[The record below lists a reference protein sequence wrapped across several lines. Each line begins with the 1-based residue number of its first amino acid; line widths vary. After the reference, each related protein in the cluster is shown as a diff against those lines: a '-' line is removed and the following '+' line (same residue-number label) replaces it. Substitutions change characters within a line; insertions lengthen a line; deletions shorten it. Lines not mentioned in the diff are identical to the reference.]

1 MKCVDMIAFTFV
13 VGLFTGLVAENYRLQ
28 HHANYFIV
36 ECVDNNL
43 NYGEADRN
51 ERCQQAFKLL
61 TGKE

>member
-13 VGLFTGLVAENYRLQ
+13 IGLLTGLVAENYRLQ
-28 HHANYFIV
+28 HHPNYFMV

-43 NYGEADRN
+43 NYSEADRN